1 MIQASACGKVIL
13 CGEHAV
19 VYGTPALALPLPQLR
34 AVAEIREDGRPCS
47 LLAPDL
53 NLDLL
58 VSPEQ
63 SHPLVTTVLSALGH
77 FDSPLPAAQIKVS
90 SQIPIGRGLGSGTAI
105 SAAIFRAL
113 ANYFGRTV
121 ERAEE
126 QAFIHQIETLYHGR
140 PSGIDGAMIGH
151 ERALCFVRGQR
162 PRFLELPTGWS
173 LLIADSGETTP
184 THVMVNGLRQ
194 RRDADPQRY
203 DPLIAA
209 IGELCQQAEV
219 CLKNNQMDQLG
230 QLLNHNHDLL
240 CQLGI
245 STPRLDALVD
255 AALAAGELG
264 AKLSGG
270 GGGGVLF
277 AITQDRAQEIEAAW
291 HEARVS
297 DCWRI
302 DY

>member
-19 VYGTPALALPLPQLR
+19 VYGVPALALPLLQLR
-34 AVAEIREDGRPCS
+34 AIAEIREDGRPCS

-53 NLDLL
+53 NLDLV
-58 VSPEQ
+58 VSPEV

-77 FDSPLPAAQIKVS
+77 FDSPMPAAQIKVS

-113 ANYFGRTV
+113 ANYFGRSV

-140 PSGIDGAMIGH
+140 PSGIDGAVIGY
-151 ERALCFVRGQR
+151 ERALRFVRGKR
-162 PRFLELPTGWS
+162 PEFLDLPTGWS

-184 THVMVNGLRQ
+184 THVMVNGLRT
-194 RRDADPQRY
+194 RRDADPQLY
-203 DPLIAA
+203 DPLIAT
-209 IGELCQQAEV
+209 IGDLSRQAEV
-219 CLKNNQMDQLG
+219 CLKCNAMVLLG
-230 QLLNHNHDLL
+230 QFLNRNHDLL
-240 CQLGI
+240 CQLGL
-245 STPRLDALVD
+245 STPRLDELVD
-255 AALAAGELG
+255 IARAAGALG

-270 GGGGVLF
+270 GGGGVLI
-277 AITQDRAQEIEAAW
+277 ALTRDRAREIEAAW
-291 HEARVS
+291 RAAGVRN
-297 DCWRI
+297 CWRL